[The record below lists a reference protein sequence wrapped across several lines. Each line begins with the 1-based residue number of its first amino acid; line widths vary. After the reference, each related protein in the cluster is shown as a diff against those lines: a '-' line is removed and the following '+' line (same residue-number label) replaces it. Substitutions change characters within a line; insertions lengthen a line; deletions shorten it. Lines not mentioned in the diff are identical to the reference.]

1 MPANEKK
8 FSIEELLATEATRW
22 DRRIASDLAD
32 SPEWRREGELLT
44 AIAVRVFESAGL
56 DREQAINAL
65 QILRALVRGF
75 VLHEM
80 SASFLD
86 TVDYDQIYAVAVDV
100 FIRGLDAL
108 RSSAQP
114 A

>member
-1 MPANEKK
+1 
-8 FSIEELLATEATRW
+8 
-22 DRRIASDLAD
+22 
-32 SPEWRREGELLT
+32 
-44 AIAVRVFESAGL
+44 
-56 DREQAINAL
+56 
-65 QILRALVRGF
+65 
-75 VLHEM
+75 M

-86 TVDYDQIYAVAVDV
+86 TVDYDQVYAVAVDV